1 MSYSTSSEEGERH
14 QVIIPIAI
22 VAQAKEAIEKMVPL
36 KSRKAKGVQTIV

>member
-22 VAQAKEAIEKMVPL
+22 VAQAKEAIEKWFP
-36 KSRKAKGVQTIV
+36 KNQDYYTESER